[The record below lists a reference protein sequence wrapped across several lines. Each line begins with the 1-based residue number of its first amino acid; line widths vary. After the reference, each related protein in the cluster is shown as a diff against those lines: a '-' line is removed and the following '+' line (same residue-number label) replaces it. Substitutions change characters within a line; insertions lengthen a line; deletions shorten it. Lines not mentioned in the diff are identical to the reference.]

1 MYHRPRQL
9 LNLCCPIFR
18 GNFDLG
24 IKRNDEPLER
34 YNQSYISQV
43 YDYTLAHEMRFFTLA
58 YFDPKKVNF
67 DPKNLQFSHIKLI
80 KF

>member
-1 MYHRPRQL
+1 MYHRPRQP
-9 LNLCCPIFR
+9 LNLYCPIFR

-43 YDYTLAHEMRFFTLA
+43 LYCKKYDYALAHEISSVCFTLH
-58 YFDPKKVNF
+58 YFD
-67 DPKNLQFSHIKLI
+67 SY
-80 KF
+80 